1 MSREPTPPLSGDMS
15 TGPIAES
22 WCYTQVHAI
31 KNAFLYVTYKLYSIL
46 RIL

>member
-22 WCYTQVHAI
+22 WCYTQVSFI
-31 KNAFLYVTYKLYSIL
+31 KNVSLEIEMMSFIL
-46 RIL
+46 F